1 MTRSP
6 RTRIAVIT
14 AIASA
19 ALAGSAVAA
28 TLGHTAEGA
37 HSNGKSA
44 IVIAGKAANDTGL
57 IQRAH
62 GASEDVRVVKANAD
76 QLGVIL
82 MLAARGYDEVV
93 TVGVDRRTAISP
105 VQEHYPDTRF
115 VVADSGDLVRE

>member
-6 RTRIAVIT
+6 RTRIATFT

-28 TLGHTAEGA
+28 TLGHTAEDA
-37 HSNGKSA
+37 PTNAKSA
-44 IVIAGKAANDTGL
+44 VVIAGTAADDGNLIERAKKAGK
-57 IQRAH
+57 
-62 GASEDVRVVKANAD
+62 DVRVVNTNAD

-105 VQEHYPDTRF
+105 VQEHYPGTRF
-115 VVADSGDLVRE
+115 VVADSDDLVRE